1 MGKRTRRR
9 HPSEG
14 TSASERSLLDAI
26 ADGELDEHLKALAE
40 AIHARQRLLHTVRSS
55 TALAAL
61 CVGDL
66 VRINRAVSP
75 RYLSGLQGVVVDVDD
90 EAATVHLPRPVGR
103 FHSGKVRCPPLAL
116 DKLSSTSR

>member
-9 HPSEG
+9 HQSEVTSPSE
-14 TSASERSLLDAI
+14 RCLLDAI
-26 ADGELDEHLKALAE
+26 ADGELDDHLTALAE
-40 AIHARQRLLHTVRSS
+40 AIHVRQRLLHVVRSS

-61 CVGDL
+61 CVGDR
-66 VRINRAVSP
+66 VRINRAASP

-103 FHSGKVRCPPLAL
+103 FQSGKVRCPSLAL
-116 DKLSSTSR
+116 DKLTSTSP

>member
-9 HPSEG
+9 YPSEV
-14 TSASERSLLDAI
+14 TSARERSVLDAI
-26 ADGELDEHLKALAE
+26 ADGELDDHLTALAG

-61 CVGDL
+61 CVGDH

-90 EAATVHLPRPVGR
+90 EAATVQLPRPIGR
-103 FHSGKVRCPPLAL
+103 FHGGKVRCPPLAL
-116 DKLSSTSR
+116 DRLTSTSA